1 MSTNCNYKSVSNG
14 ECISRARQQL
24 KIDREFR
31 DGDGGGK
38 AATPVSMDDA
48 VSRGDLPADAH
59 VEILQRVP
67 PLPPRLPAMARR
79 HRRAARRPAAKCR
92 AKTLVV
98 VDDDRDL
105 PLRRPNERDQQ
116 GGAARLPEQLN
127 TGVTVGTEGSQ
138 QVQLRSIGY
147 LPAAST
153 GRYKIVHFPV
163 KGVRRGAGVHVG
175 G

>member
-127 TGVTVGTEGSQ
+127 TGVTVGTYVQ
-138 QVQLRSIGY
+138 RRALHVALVQLD
-147 LPAAST
+147 
-153 GRYKIVHFPV
+153 
-163 KGVRRGAGVHVG
+163 
-175 G
+175 